1 MKLTSREAEAARARR
16 RAGEAT
22 LACEDIR
29 LTADERDLFGQI
41 EDQGLTHD
49 ERRRRIKDYFH
60 RTSPVKSDA
69 AE

>member
-41 EDQGLTHD
+41 EDQGLTA
-49 ERRRRIKDYFH
+49 R
-60 RTSPVKSDA
+60 
-69 AE
+69 